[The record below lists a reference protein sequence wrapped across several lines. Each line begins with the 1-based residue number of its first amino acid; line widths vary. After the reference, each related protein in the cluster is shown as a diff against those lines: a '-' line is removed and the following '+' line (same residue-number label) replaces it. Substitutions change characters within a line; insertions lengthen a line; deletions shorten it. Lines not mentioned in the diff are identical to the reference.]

1 MFTALSR
8 ELSSAAGGPGTA
20 SSLARIRAT
29 LRAALN
35 AALRQGL
42 IAIDPACR
50 VELPPARRPR
60 AMVWTAARVEE
71 WKRTGARP
79 PVAVWTAGQ
88 TAQFLHAIRGHRL
101 YAAYHLIALR
111 GLRRGEACGLSWC
124 DLDLDGGIATINQQL
139 QQYDGHMVVGPPKTA
154 RSLRTIALDRT
165 TIAAL
170 RRRRQRQ
177 ARERVDVGESSPD
190 SGYVFTGLH
199 GDPLA
204 PDRFTRTF
212 RHLTMETAMR
222 PIRLH
227 DLRHGAATLALSA
240 GVDLRVVQDMLGHCS
255 IVLTADTYT
264 SVLPEVAHNA
274 AEEVAALVLRA
285 GRLVPGTARP
295 RRPARQ
301 PRRPRVETRRGEGL
315 KVTLAQDG
323 PSPAPDM
330 ITILRPGP

>member
-154 RSLRTIALDRT
+154 RSVRTIAVDRT

-170 RRRRQRQ
+170 RRHRQRQ
-177 ARERVDVGESSPD
+177 EQERREMGESYQD
-190 SGYVFTGLH
+190 SGYVFTGLR

-204 PDRFTRTF
+204 PDRLTRSF
-212 RHLTMETAMR
+212 RQLTVEAGMP

-255 IVLTADTYT
+255 IVHTADTYT
-264 SVLPEVAHNA
+264 SVLPEVAHKA
-274 AEEVAALVLRA
+274 AGQVAALGA
-285 GRLVPGTARP
+285 AC
-295 RRPARQ
+295 
-301 PRRPRVETRRGEGL
+301 
-315 KVTLAQDG
+315 
-323 PSPAPDM
+323 
-330 ITILRPGP
+330 